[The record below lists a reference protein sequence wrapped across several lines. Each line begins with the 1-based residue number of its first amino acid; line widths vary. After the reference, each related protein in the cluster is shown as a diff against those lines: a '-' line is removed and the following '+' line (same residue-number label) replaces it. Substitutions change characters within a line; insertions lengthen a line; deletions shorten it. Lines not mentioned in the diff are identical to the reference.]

1 MAQVASGCHL
11 GQHRWRTWPS
21 RQKVLFIEL
30 SLCSGHCRL
39 RVKGG
44 NWERL
49 RVGWESER
57 WEHKDGEEELQ

>member
-1 MAQVASGCHL
+1 M
-11 GQHRWRTWPS
+11 
-21 RQKVLFIEL
+21 
-30 SLCSGHCRL
+30 

-57 WEHKDGEEELQ
+57 WEHKDGEEELQQTFVGNQRGSRVIKELLIDYSVSTNAERNRDE